1 MRYKVFRILARGLSA
16 LGWNYKELISG
27 YFRRHGMKVGSNCNI
42 LSDINSSEPYLISI
56 GDNVT
61 ISNDVDFITHDASI
75 GKVTNGITSDLF
87 GPIEIGNNCF
97 IGAHSIIMYGVSLPD
112 NTIVAAGSVVTH
124 SVSPATGGGTIIGGS
139 PAKVIG
145 DWNEFRKKAKGREL
159 SIKSME
165 ADQRKNAVL
174 DDKWWI
180 HR

>member
-97 IGAHSIIMYGVSLPD
+97 IGANSTIKNGVEL
-112 NTIVAAGSVVTH
+112 NAYTLV
-124 SVSPATGGGTIIGGS
+124 GGGTYINKDTDSYGVYV
-139 PAKVIG
+139 PAMSVKLT
-145 DWNEFRKKAKGREL
+145 KKS
-159 SIKSME
+159 SIE
-165 ADQRKNAVL
+165 
-174 DDKWWI
+174 I
-180 HR
+180 HL